1 MASGKSGKFSE
12 TDFKEKRCNVV
23 IPFFRKGSDEPPAS
37 KPGDKKSS
45 VQADP
50 HTSTL
55 DFSGGDPRALAI
67 AAGKIHVDEL
77 SDADHPAVEEAAI
90 LFANG
95 SDEAAAVVL
104 QSAIESNGA
113 SNETLWIM
121 LFDLCRLTGRKELF
135 DQHGVAY
142 ATQFSRSPPVWSE
155 LGAAAAP
162 AKKPARD
169 ATPSVGL
176 TGTLN
181 EQAGSQFDQISK
193 IALKAGK
200 LKIDLGRLRGA
211 DAAGCEKLMTLL
223 QSLRQARVKVRFANA
238 RNMLPM
244 IEGHVQA
251 GHREGQ
257 AIWLVMLELLQALE
271 EQERFEEVALDYAIT
286 FEESPPSYE
295 APTAAKSGADT
306 SSPTV
311 SQISSGLE
319 LVPIESELESYAFEG
334 TLSSAQ
340 NETIR
345 SLAKFG
351 ANRSTVEI
359 DASRLER
366 MDFVSA
372 GNLFNVLV
380 QFQAG
385 GKLSIIRGLNGMV
398 AALLRVMGVHQVA
411 QMELRK
417 S

>member
-1 MASGKSGKFSE
+1 M
-12 TDFKEKRCNVV
+12 V
-23 IPFFRKGSDEPPAS
+23 IPFFRKGSDESAA
-37 KPGDKKSS
+37 KTGDKKAS

-55 DFSGGDPRALAI
+55 DFSGGDQRALAI
-67 AAGKIHVDEL
+67 AAGKIQVDEL

-121 LFDLCRLTGRKELF
+121 LFDLCRLTGRRELF
-135 DQHGVAY
+135 EQHGVAY

-155 LGAAAAP
+155 LGAAAP
-162 AKKPARD
+162 QSKKPRGD

-181 EQAGSQFDQISK
+181 EQAGAQFDQISK

-211 DAAGCEKLMTLL
+211 DEAGCEKLVALL

-251 GHREGQ
+251 GHREGR
-257 AIWLVMLELLQALE
+257 AIWLMMLELLQALE
-271 EQERFEEVALDYAIT
+271 EQDRFEEIALDYAIT

-295 APTAAKSGADT
+295 APAAVATATTTSGADAT
-306 SSPTV
+306 SPL
-311 SQISSGLE
+311 SSGGLE
-319 LVPIESELESYAFEG
+319 LVPMESEIQNYAFEG
-334 TLSSAQ
+334 ELSSAQ
-340 NETIR
+340 SEPIR
-345 SLAKFG
+345 KLAKFG
-351 ANRSTVEI
+351 SDRSTVEI
-359 DASRLER
+359 DASRLQR

-385 GKLSIIRGLNGMV
+385 GKLCVIRGLNGMV

-417 S
+417 G